1 MLVVI
6 QVLAME
12 IVWSMS
18 DVCGDSSPNQGDYGV
33 DSEVCVVS
41 IWCLC

>member
-12 IVWSMS
+12 IVWSMT
-18 DVCGDSSPNQGDYGV
+18 DVCGDSSPNQGDYRV

-41 IWCLC
+41 VLCLW